1 MLQMNLAS
9 FSLVMVLNTKYMVF
23 LPSKQSVLH
32 IFLFI
37 SEEKLG
43 IGKMIT
49 VEKNIIRNYNVYR
62 SDKGKIIVRNIA
74 ITESAKNI
82 SDVTYINQDLT
93 LYATENEI
101 RLGSFIHEQLY
112 YTKIILH
119 LDKISK
125 VLYLHNS
132 HFAKL
137 RSLECIIPFLI
148 EMLWSNNNNITII

>member
-82 SDVTYINQDLT
+82 SDVTYIDQDLT
-93 LYATENEI
+93 LHATENEI
-101 RLGSFIHEQLY
+101 RLGSIINGQFYFI
-112 YTKIILH
+112 KIIMH
-119 LDKISK
+119 LNKISK
-125 VLYLHNS
+125 VLYEHNY
-132 HFAKL
+132 HFSKL
-137 RSLECIIPFLI
+137 RSQEYVIQYFIRMF
-148 EMLWSNNNNITII
+148 